1 LAALAALAWVF
12 GAHPLRAQGA
22 EPDPKIIERPEWS
35 VGDWWEVREGSTVW
49 RLTVV
54 EKDGAQYV
62 LARTKAGESA
72 SDTAGKTKLYADRDG
87 WITKIVQPD
96 GRTTETGDKRE
107 YVQFPLS
114 VGKRWF
120 FNISTKSTSGVPTAY
135 SYACQADKWDT
146 IEVGTRPVRALKLS
160 CSSTNRS
167 TSSTFSHTGWYAPE
181 AKRVVR
187 FFSDYKGG
195 PTIEVTAWGM
205 RPGEAGST
213 VAAAPSR
220 PLVPASP
227 VLPRQPASSPPRQET
242 ASPPATGA
250 SPAAGPP
257 PPAAVSSAD
266 TEPPKIAINYPPPA
280 TKVERDD
287 IVILGLVTDNL
298 GIDRVQV
305 TLNGIEV
312 QKPIDAG
319 GATKS
324 IPIRSALKLQP
335 GDNII
340 EITATDKAGNA
351 AQLVR
356 TVTRV
361 MPAVASPVPAQAGPA
376 VGDRWAVIIGVGRYD
391 NGDVPTLRYAVSDA
405 ESIYQVLTG
414 PAGFKK
420 EHVLLLTDKAERKPT
435 LRNIRWA
442 LGTFLSRSARKD
454 DTVVIFFAGHGAPEV
469 DPRGIERDGLA
480 KYLIP
485 SDADP
490 DDLYSSALPMDELQT
505 IFGRIESER
514 VVAFLDACYS
524 GAAGGRTFVAKKTR
538 SGQVDDLFLERLTRS
553 KGRAIVTASRPS
565 EVSMELAEL
574 GHGVFTYYLV
584 QGLQGAAD
592 LNHDGIV
599 TLQEIYEYVEQ
610 QVTRKS
616 RMVGGNQHP
625 VMKGELEGMV
635 PLVKIKPR

>member
-22 EPDPKIIERPEWS
+22 EPDPKIVERPEWS

-49 RLTVV
+49 RLTVI

-87 WITKIVQPD
+87 WITKIAQPD

-146 IEVGTRPVRALKLS
+146 IEVGTRQVRALKLS

-167 TSSTFSHTGWYAPE
+167 TSSTFSHTGWYALE

-213 VAAAPSR
+213 VASAPSR

-227 VLPRQPASSPPRQET
+227 VLPRQPAGSPPRQET

-391 NGDVPTLRYAVSDA
+391 NGDVPTLRYAVPDA

-420 EHVLLLTDKAERKPT
+420 EHVLLLTDKGERKPT

-454 DTVVIFFAGHGAPEV
+454 DTVVIFFAATAPGWTHAASNATA
-469 DPRGIERDGLA
+469 RSILSRAMRTLT
-480 KYLIP
+480 I
-485 SDADP
+485 
-490 DDLYSSALPMDELQT
+490 YSSALPMDELQT

-514 VVAFLDACYS
+514 VVAFRMPATAERRVAERSWRRHARSS
-524 GAAGGRTFVAKKTR
+524 GRSVPRAPHTFQ
-538 SGQVDDLFLERLTRS
+538 G
-553 KGRAIVTASRPS
+553 P
-565 EVSMELAEL
+565 VS
-574 GHGVFTYYLV
+574 
-584 QGLQGAAD
+584 
-592 LNHDGIV
+592 
-599 TLQEIYEYVEQ
+599 
-610 QVTRKS
+610 
-616 RMVGGNQHP
+616 
-625 VMKGELEGMV
+625 
-635 PLVKIKPR
+635 